1 MESLALVV
9 SLMLLGEVL
18 FGVATIVFA
27 ALARFKGRFAR
38 TSLVLIAV
46 LAVEAVW
53 ALWLL
58 PAFGFPSLIALG
70 IAVVLRWWPRR
81 GGPTPDVKS
90 TV

>member
-18 FGVATIVFA
+18 LGLAVIVFA
-27 ALARFKGRFAR
+27 VLARFKGKFQR

-46 LAVEAVW
+46 LAVETVW
-53 ALWLL
+53 ALWVL
-58 PAFGFPSLIALG
+58 PAFGIPSLIALG

-81 GGPTPDVKS
+81 RAV
-90 TV
+90 

>member
-1 MESLALVV
+1 MESLALIV

-18 FGVATIVFA
+18 LGLAAIVFA
-27 ALARFKGRFAR
+27 VLARFKGKFAR

-46 LAVEAVW
+46 LAVETVW
-53 ALWLL
+53 ALWIL
-58 PAFGFPSLIALG
+58 PAFGFPSLISLG

-81 GGPTPDVKS
+81 GEPKTGRSS

>member
-18 FGVATIVFA
+18 LGLATIVFA
-27 ALARFKGRFAR
+27 VLARFKGKVAR
-38 TSLVLIAV
+38 TSLVLIAL
-46 LAVEAVW
+46 LAVETAW
-53 ALWLL
+53 ALWIL

-81 GGPTPDVKS
+81 RQG
-90 TV
+90 